1 MLLRL
6 LDIEWRKLLKHPLLW
21 LELAGLIGILA
32 MYFLLRYA
40 LIVSSA
46 RHGMPSEPRALLLD
60 LQDGLELFG
69 FVSVLFYAA
78 SASLVAS
85 YDFPERGV
93 QAWLARGVPRPLLI
107 WARLAI
113 VLLVGFLL
121 VTAAAFAALGLSQLA
136 HLALLGSRSAGD
148 LDWAHFG
155 AAILRMSWGAV
166 PYLSLSVLLSVA
178 SRSPLFAAGGVV
190 VFRTALENGLLHL
203 ADRFP
208 DLVRFLPA
216 QLALALQ
223 VHTYT
228 MERAARAA
236 ALDAPVLSE
245 PQAILAIGAF
255 LILLGA
261 ASAILFSLQ
270 DWGG

>member
-1 MLLRL
+1 MFLRL
-6 LDIEWRKLLKHPLLW
+6 LDVEWRKLLKHPLLW
-21 LELAGLIGILA
+21 LEFAGLIGILA
-32 MYFLLRYA
+32 MYFLMRYA

-46 RHGMPSEPRALLLD
+46 RHGMVSETRSLLLD
-60 LQDGLELFG
+60 LQDGFELFG
-69 FVSVLFYAA
+69 FVSILFYAA
-78 SASLVAS
+78 AASLVAS

-93 QAWLARGVPRPLLI
+93 QAWLVRGVPRALLI

-113 VLLVGFLL
+113 VLLVGVLL
-121 VTAAAFAALGLSQLA
+121 VAVAAFAALGVSELA
-136 HLALLGSRSAGD
+136 HVTLLGSRSAGD
-148 LDWAHFG
+148 LDWAQFG
-155 AAILRMSWGAV
+155 AAILRITWGAV
-166 PYLSLSVLLSVA
+166 PYLALTLLLSVA
-178 SRSPLFAAGGVV
+178 SRSPLFVAGGVV

-236 ALDAPVLSE
+236 VLDAPVLSE
-245 PQAILAIGAF
+245 PQAILAIGVF
-255 LILLGA
+255 LILFAA
-261 ASAILFSLQ
+261 ASAILFARQ